1 MESLQTTVDLSKQE
15 IIHLEENMRLT
26 HEVAWLFPRQG
37 EWTEDDYFRLP
48 DTNHFVELSEGRLV
62 IPEMPTNS
70 HQYAVGELFVEMRAF
85 VRNNVL
91 GEVRI
96 APLPVKLWHG
106 KIREP
111 DIIFMSA
118 EHADRIG
125 EDFWGVPDIVVEVLS
140 KSTMKTDRGEKFLEY
155 AQVGI
160 MEYWIVD
167 LEECAIEVY
176 LLKQGIYKLLGK
188 WGMGQT
194 ARSEVLAGFE
204 VAVETIIETTTT

>member
-1 MESLQTTVDLSKQE
+1 MEFLQTAVDLSKQE
-15 IIHLEENMRLT
+15 TIHLEEDMRLT

-48 DTNHFVELSEGRLV
+48 DTNHFIELSEGRLV
-62 IPEMPTNS
+62 IPEMPTYS
-70 HQYAVGELFVEMRAF
+70 HQRAVGELFIVIRMF
-85 VRNNVL
+85 VHEHNV
-91 GEVRI
+91 GEVCI

-111 DIIFMSA
+111 DIVFVSA

-125 EDFWGVPDIVVEVLS
+125 EDFWGVPDMVVEVLS

-167 LEECAIEVY
+167 MEEPAIEVY
-176 LLKQGIYKLLGK
+176 VLKNGIYKLLGK
-188 WGMGQT
+188 WGVGQT
-194 ARSEVLAGFE
+194 ARSEVLVGFE
-204 VAVETIIETTTT
+204 VAVETIIKTTS